1 MIIQFILIGFVI
13 YCYSTQI
20 GVPGGK
26 TGNMF
31 INVPIEVT
39 CYQPETVGCMLYLFI
54 WLWYIVLI
62 VFMNHGHFSVL
73 CLLYQFNVKARLGS
87 G

>member
-1 MIIQFILIGFVI
+1 MLF
-13 YCYSTQI
+13 CYSTQI

-39 CYQPETVGCMLYLFI
+39 CYQPETVGCMYFVVI
-54 WLWYIVLI
+54 YVYII
-62 VFMNHGHFSVL
+62 
-73 CLLYQFNVKARLGS
+73 QF
-87 G
+87 

>member
-1 MIIQFILIGFVI
+1 MFEFLYLSVSILYENLSIIF
-13 YCYSTQI
+13 YYSTQI

-39 CYQPETVGCMLYLFI
+39 CYQPETVGRMLIFI
-54 WLWYIVLI
+54 HICHFFLIPYII
-62 VFMNHGHFSVL
+62 QNIFST
-73 CLLYQFNVKARLGS
+73 
-87 G
+87 

>member
-1 MIIQFILIGFVI
+1 MF
-13 YCYSTQI
+13 YYSTQI

-39 CYQPETVGCMLYLFI
+39 CYQPETVGCMLHLS
-54 WLWYIVLI
+54 
-62 VFMNHGHFSVL
+62 N
-73 CLLYQFNVKARLGS
+73 LYNNYGI
-87 G
+87 

>member
-1 MIIQFILIGFVI
+1 MRYVYKILTMLFF
-13 YCYSTQI
+13 YYSTQI

-31 INVPIEVT
+31 ITVPVEVT

-54 WLWYIVLI
+54 KFKYV
-62 VFMNHGHFSVL
+62 
-73 CLLYQFNVKARLGS
+73 
-87 G
+87 

>member
-1 MIIQFILIGFVI
+1 MYLNLQYIFNLIF
-13 YCYSTQI
+13 YYSTQI

-39 CYQPETVGCMLYLFI
+39 CYQPETVGCMLNILF
-54 WLWYIVLI
+54 
-62 VFMNHGHFSVL
+62 
-73 CLLYQFNVKARLGS
+73 K
-87 G
+87 

>member
-1 MIIQFILIGFVI
+1 MICIITLSEYFKIYQIFIF
-13 YCYSTQI
+13 STQI

-39 CYQPETVGCMLYLFI
+39 CYQPETVGCMFLFLDI
-54 WLWYIVLI
+54 FKYVVICI
-62 VFMNHGHFSVL
+62 
-73 CLLYQFNVKARLGS
+73 
-87 G
+87 